1 MEQQTQTQTVPQGQN
16 EMRAALAKKILTVQS
31 ELGTLFKDGFNQK
44 QNYAFVSYELVNSRL
59 RDVLPRIGLVIIPG
73 ITRVQER
80 DVQGRSGMVTRT
92 LIEGTLTLVDC
103 DTGFAMTQQIAG
115 ADNDTAGKSLG
126 KAFTEMVKRAEMK
139 LFHVTTIE
147 ERDPDAEGLGLYGN
161 ANQYGQNGQDGR
173 DGQRGNQ
180 AGGAR
185 GQAVQQP
192 QTWNPGP
199 GFQQNFP
206 PQQQGYGQ

>member
-1 MEQQTQTQTVPQGQN
+1 MEHNQQTAVPQGQN

-31 ELGTLFKDGFNQK
+31 ELGTLYKDGVNSK
-44 QNYAFVSYELVNSRL
+44 QNYAFVSYELMNARL
-59 RDVLPRIGLVIIPG
+59 RDVLPRIGLVIIPA

-80 DVQGRSGMVTRT
+80 DVQGRSGIVTRT

-103 DTGFAMTQQIAG
+103 DTGYSMAIPIAG
-115 ADNDTAGKSLG
+115 ADNDSAGKSLG

-147 ERDPDAEGLGLYGN
+147 ERDPDAEGLGLY
-161 ANQYGQNGQDGR
+161 AGQEQPP
-173 DGQRGNQ
+173 
-180 AGGAR
+180 
-185 GQAVQQP
+185 QQP

-199 GFQQNFP
+199 GYQQNFP

>member
-1 MEQQTQTQTVPQGQN
+1 MEQQSTTPAPMQN
-16 EMRAALAKKILTVQS
+16 QNDLRAALAKKVLTVQS
-31 ELGTLFKDGFNQK
+31 ELGTLYKDGVNQK
-44 QNYAFVSYELVNSRL
+44 QGYSFVSYELVNARL
-59 RDVLPRIGLVIIPG
+59 REVLPRLGLVIMPA

-80 DVQGRSGMVTRT
+80 DIPTAKGNMTTRT

-103 DTGFAMTQQIAG
+103 DTGFAMQLQIAG

-147 ERDPDAEGLGLYGN
+147 ERDPDAEGLPLYG
-161 ANQYGQNGQDGR
+161 GQEQP
-173 DGQRGNQ
+173 
-180 AGGAR
+180 
-185 GQAVQQP
+185 QQP

-199 GFQQNFP
+199 GYQQNFP

>member
-1 MEQQTQTQTVPQGQN
+1 MEQQQSQTPVPAQNQN

-31 ELGTLFKDGFNQK
+31 DLGTLYKDGVNEKQK
-44 QNYAFVSYELVNSRL
+44 YAFVSYELMNARL
-59 RDVLPRIGLVIIPG
+59 RDVLPRIGLVIVPA

-80 DVQGRSGMVTRT
+80 DVQGRNGLVTRT

-103 DTGFAMTQQIAG
+103 DTGFSISMPIAG

-147 ERDPDAEGLGLYGN
+147 ERDPDADGLGLYGE
-161 ANQYGQNGQDGR
+161 QGQQ
-173 DGQRGNQ
+173 
-180 AGGAR
+180 
-185 GQAVQQP
+185 QQP
-192 QTWNPGP
+192 QQWNPGT
-199 GFQQNFP
+199 GYQQNFP
-206 PQQQGYGQ
+206 QQNFPQQNQQGYRQ

>member
-1 MEQQTQTQTVPQGQN
+1 MEQPTTPAPVQN
-16 EMRAALAKKILTVQS
+16 DLRAALAKKVLTVQS
-31 ELGTLFKDGFNQK
+31 ELGTLYKDGINQK
-44 QNYAFVSYELVNSRL
+44 QGYSFVSYELVNARL
-59 RDVLPRIGLVIIPG
+59 REVLPRLGLVIMPA

-80 DVQGRSGMVTRT
+80 DIAGANGRMTTRT

-103 DTGFAMTQQIAG
+103 DTGFAMQLQIAG

-147 ERDPDAEGLGLYGN
+147 ERDPDADGLGLY
-161 ANQYGQNGQDGR
+161 AGQE
-173 DGQRGNQ
+173 
-180 AGGAR
+180 
-185 GQAVQQP
+185 QQP

-199 GFQQNFP
+199 GYQQNFP

>member
-1 MEQQTQTQTVPQGQN
+1 MEQQPTTPASAQN
-16 EMRAALAKKILTVQS
+16 DLRAALAKKILTVQS
-31 ELGTLFKDGFNQK
+31 DLGTLYKDGVNEK
-44 QNYAFVSYELVNSRL
+44 QRYAFVSYELMNARL
-59 RDVLPRIGLVIIPG
+59 RNVLPRIGLVIIPA

-80 DVQGRSGMVTRT
+80 DVQGRNGLVTRT

-103 DTGFAMTQQIAG
+103 DTGFAMSQPIAG

-147 ERDPDAEGLGLYGN
+147 ERDPDAEGLGLYGG
-161 ANQYGQNGQDGR
+161 ANWNGPVGQDGR

-180 AGGAR
+180 NGGAR
-185 GQAVQQP
+185 GQEAAP

-199 GFQQNFP
+199 GYQQNFP

>member
-1 MEQQTQTQTVPQGQN
+1 MEQQPTTPAPVQN
-16 EMRAALAKKILTVQS
+16 QNDLRAALAKKILTVQS
-31 ELGTLFKDGFNQK
+31 ELGTLYKDGVNSK
-44 QNYAFVSYELVNSRL
+44 QNYAFVSYELMNARL
-59 RDVLPRIGLVIIPG
+59 RDVLPRIGLVIIPA

-80 DVQGRSGMVTRT
+80 DVQGRSGIVTRT

-103 DTGFAMTQQIAG
+103 DTGFAMSLQIAG

-147 ERDPDAEGLGLYGN
+147 EHDPDAEGLGLYGG
-161 ANQYGQNGQDGR
+161 ANWNGPVGQDGR

-180 AGGAR
+180 NGGAR
-185 GQAVQQP
+185 GQEAAQP
-192 QTWNPGP
+192 TWNPGP
-199 GFQQNFP
+199 GYQQNFP

>member
-1 MEQQTQTQTVPQGQN
+1 MEQQSQTPVPAQNQN

-31 ELGTLFKDGFNQK
+31 DLGTLYKDGVNEKQK
-44 QNYAFVSYELVNSRL
+44 YAFVSYELMNARL
-59 RDVLPRIGLVIIPG
+59 RDVLPRIGLVIVPA

-80 DVQGRSGMVTRT
+80 DVQGRNGLVTRT

-103 DTGFAMTQQIAG
+103 DTGFSISMPIAG

-147 ERDPDAEGLGLYGN
+147 ERDPDADGLGLYSEQG
-161 ANQYGQNGQDGR
+161 
-173 DGQRGNQ
+173 
-180 AGGAR
+180 
-185 GQAVQQP
+185 QQP
-192 QTWNPGP
+192 QQPQQWNPGP
-199 GFQQNFP
+199 GYQQNFP
-206 PQQQGYGQ
+206 QQNFPQQNQQGYRQ